1 MCVSVWLS
9 CLGLSSC
16 LSRPLVAVSR
26 HIFFSSVLSSLS
38 ILFLIRSIT
47 SLLSYHPLPLSLPLS
62 LPHHP
67 LIINHKHLLL
77 LSLPLPFSE
86 ISSCMIT
93 LYITQQQTNLLFPFL
108 PSYLLF
114 NSLLIFRLFSVKSF
128 YLISFFILM
137 DCLCSV
143 SCSLKERRRVKVKGI
158 TTINEE

>member
-16 LSRPLVAVSR
+16 LSRQLVGVSR

-47 SLLSYHPLPLSLPLS
+47 SLLSYHHHPLPLSYYYHFPTTHFNNILPYS
-62 LPHHP
+62 FSS
-67 LIINHKHLLL
+67 IINHKHLLL

-93 LYITQQQTNLLFPFL
+93 LYITQQQTNLLLPFL

-128 YLISFFILM
+128 YLISFLF
-137 DCLCSV
+137 
-143 SCSLKERRRVKVKGI
+143 
-158 TTINEE
+158 